1 MKVSSH
7 IRYACAHATTLIKA
21 HQNMMESEVAA
32 LGKRTHR
39 VRDEDLDSEFDYAP
53 ERKKG
58 TWRDDPIATE
68 RPPDLIHM
76 PTHSATVPSKEVV
89 VAERDKEEWR
99 ARKYHYLAMD
109 AYSRHKAL
117 VNQYLLSCGRGIEH
131 FERPTENDRND
142 YAVLAE
148 EHKFLWDSGDAPK
161 TWEKRLAKA
170 YYDKLFKEYAI
181 ADLSRY
187 KENMV
192 AMRWRV
198 EKEVCEGKGQFVCG
212 NKHCL
217 RSEGLVSWEVNF
229 AYVEQAERK
238 NALVKLR
245 LCPKCSKKLNYH
257 KKCKVWGGSSKSSK
271 KGKREKTRK
280 HKRRKHRRHL
290 SSERKD
296 DKGQSSDSGTEQS
309 GSGGEE
315 EAEPVAEDGSVTGT
329 EPSSSAVWKK
339 PAEAF
344 LEKSEV
350 EEFDDYFK
358 DMLL

>member
-1 MKVSSH
+1 
-7 IRYACAHATTLIKA
+7 
-21 HQNMMESEVAA
+21 MEGDVDTGGEAG

-58 TWRDDPIATE
+58 TWRDDPIATQ
-68 RPPDLIHM
+68 RLPDFQHM
-76 PTHSATVPSKEVV
+76 PTHSAAVPSKEVV

-99 ARKYHYLAMD
+99 ARRYHYLAMD

-131 FERPTENDRND
+131 FQRPTDSDRND
-142 YAVLAE
+142 YSVLAE
-148 EHKFLWDSGDAPK
+148 EHKFLWDSKAKPL

-181 ADLSRY
+181 ADLSHY
-187 KENMV
+187 KENKI

-198 EKEVCEGKGQFVCG
+198 EKEVCEGKGQFACA
-212 NKHCL
+212 NKHCPKAEDL
-217 RSEGLVSWEVNF
+217 ISWEVNF
-229 AYVEQAERK
+229 SYVEQEEHK

-257 KKCKVWGGSSKSSK
+257 RKCKVWGNRK
-271 KGKREKTRK
+271 KGKQDKVKK
-280 HKRRKHRRHL
+280 HKKSKKRHRHHSRGKEG
-290 SSERKD
+290 SRDE
-296 DKGQSSDSGTEQS
+296 GQSSDRDTEGS

-315 EAEPVAEDGSVTGT
+315 KGEEPVGESEAGPSGS
-329 EPSSSAVWKK
+329 EVWKK

-344 LEKSEV
+344 LEKSKG

>member
-1 MKVSSH
+1 MVEGGVYSNKSTPS
-7 IRYACAHATTLIKA
+7 K
-21 HQNMMESEVAA
+21 MEAEASG

-58 TWRDDPIATE
+58 TWRDDPIATQ
-68 RPPDLIHM
+68 RASNLV
-76 PTHSATVPSKEVV
+76 HSAAVPSKEVI

-99 ARKYHYLAMD
+99 ARRYHYLAMD

-131 FERPTENDRND
+131 FKRPTDNDRND
-142 YAVLAE
+142 YTVLAE
-148 EHKFLWDSGDAPK
+148 EHKFLWEPEDAPT
-161 TWEKRLAKA
+161 TWEKKLAKA

-217 RSEGLVSWEVNF
+217 RTEELTSWEVNF
-229 AYVEQAERK
+229 AYTEQEERK

-257 KKCKVWGGSSKSSK
+257 KKCKRWGKGSKSSK
-271 KGKREKTRK
+271 RSKRDKAKK
-280 HKRRKHRRHL
+280 HKKRRKSEKHH
-290 SSERKD
+290 SSEIYVSHGEGR
-296 DKGQSSDSGTEQS
+296 SSDSDVELS
-309 GSGGEE
+309 ESGGEAE
-315 EAEPVAEDGSVTGT
+315 EKGAESTTEGT
-329 EPSSSAVWKK
+329 EASSSNVWKK

-344 LEKSEV
+344 LEKSKV